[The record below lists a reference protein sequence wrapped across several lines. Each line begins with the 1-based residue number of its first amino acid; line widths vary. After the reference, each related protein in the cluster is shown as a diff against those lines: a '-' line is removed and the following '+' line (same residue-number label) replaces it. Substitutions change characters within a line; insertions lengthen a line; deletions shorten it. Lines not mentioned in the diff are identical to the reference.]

1 MTGGDKCHT
10 TSSKFSFYIV
20 MKPFVRILILIL
32 LSQSSFAQLIYETVW
47 VDYDSA
53 MEYKSLQLVP
63 IRPKDMAGKP
73 GPRMMSLNKAIQSGV
88 ATISERGSASTEN
101 VHWLRINNKSDN
113 SIFVSSGQTFTGGR
127 QDRMVTRD
135 TVLNPTGSDQYIQVM
150 CIEEGRWSD
159 KEKKIQYNNYANVN
173 LRQVLDKSKNQV
185 LIWKEIFSQ
194 LGSANLNSPT
204 FAYAALSQNKEF
216 QVEENDYLKFF
227 REKVKNSDS
236 SMTGFVC
243 ISGGKVIGCEIFA
256 DRQLF
261 YDEFEPLLFG
271 YINEAILRGSEP
283 MLVKEEIKEFMDKI
297 LTNETLQDE
306 YCKKNG
312 KIFRVNG
319 KVIQVTAY

>member
-1 MTGGDKCHT
+1 
-10 TSSKFSFYIV
+10 
-20 MKPFVRILILIL
+20 MKPVLRILL
-32 LSQSSFAQLIYETVW
+32 LLFISKVSFGQLIYETVW

-53 MEYKSLQLVP
+53 IEYKSLQLIP
-63 IRPKDMAGKP
+63 IRPKEMAGKP
-73 GPRMMSLNKAIQSGV
+73 GPRLMSLSKAIQTGV
-88 ATISERGSASTEN
+88 ATISERGTASTEN
-101 VHWLRINNKSDN
+101 VHWLRVNNKSDN

-135 TVLNPTGSDQYIQVM
+135 TILHPTGNDQYIQVM
-150 CIEEGRWSD
+150 CIEEGRWSE

-185 LIWKEIFSQ
+185 LIWKEIFTQ
-194 LGSANLNSPT
+194 LGAANLNSPT
-204 FAYAALSQNKEF
+204 IAYAAISQNKDIQIQES
-216 QVEENDYLKFF
+216 DYLKFF
-227 REKVKNSDS
+227 RDKVKNSDS

-243 ISGGKVIGCEIFA
+243 VSGNKVLGCEIFA

-271 YINEAILRGSEP
+271 YINEALLRGSAP
-283 MLVKEEIKEFMDKI
+283 MLVKEEIKEFTDKI

-312 KIFRVNG
+312 KIFRVNNR
-319 KVIQVTAY
+319 VIQVTAY

>member
-1 MTGGDKCHT
+1 M
-10 TSSKFSFYIV
+10 
-20 MKPFVRILILIL
+20 MKPVLRILL
-32 LSQSSFAQLIYETVW
+32 LLLVSNVSFGQLIYETVW

-53 MEYKSLQLVP
+53 IEFKSLQLIP
-63 IRPKDMAGKP
+63 IRPKEMAGKP
-73 GPRMMSLNKAIQSGV
+73 GPRLMSLSRAIQTGV
-88 ATISERGSASTEN
+88 ATISERGTASTEN
-101 VHWLRINNKSDN
+101 VHWLRVNNKSEN

-135 TVLNPTGSDQYIQVM
+135 TILHPTGNDQYIQVM
-150 CIEEGRWSD
+150 CIEEGRWSE

-185 LIWKEIFSQ
+185 LIWKEIFTQ
-194 LGSANLNSPT
+194 LSAANLKSPT
-204 FAYAALSQNKEF
+204 FAYAAMSQNKEI
-216 QVEENDYLKFF
+216 QIQESDYLNFF
-227 REKVKNSDS
+227 RDKVKNSDS
-236 SMTGFVC
+236 SMTGFICV
-243 ISGGKVIGCEIFA
+243 SGNKVLGCEIFA

-271 YINEAILRGSEP
+271 YINEAVMRGSAP
-283 MLVKEEIKEFMDKI
+283 MLVKEEIKDFTDKI

-312 KIFRVNG
+312 KIFRVNN